1 MFWYSAST
9 RAVSGLIAIMTSYKP
24 SVHGGGRGRENAL
37 AWAYAIFLA
46 SDGPF
51 RSLDRLWIPNY
62 LYHTIISEGKVVW
75 DA

>member
-51 RSLDRLWIPNY
+51 
-62 LYHTIISEGKVVW
+62 
-75 DA
+75 